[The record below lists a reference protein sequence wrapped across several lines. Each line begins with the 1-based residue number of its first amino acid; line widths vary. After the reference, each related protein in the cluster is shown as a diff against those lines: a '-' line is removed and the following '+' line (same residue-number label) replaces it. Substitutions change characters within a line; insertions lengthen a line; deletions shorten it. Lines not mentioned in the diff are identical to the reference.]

1 MTTDLTYTERSA
13 IADHQADAE
22 RFRRIEQLFEKFGQG
37 SQTIEKSTIAA
48 VNIARDIGLE
58 LQGIAGSEQL
68 GFSFFKTH
76 CEASLPFNFE
86 TAQRFVAIARRSPKK
101 VTTMGEAAPVIQMML
116 FAANLLELPGRREGH
131 QISRTPAPFAFISYT
146 LGTAWERIENEM
158 RDISKWDDVTR
169 ESVRHEI
176 ERFEKKAVE
185 LKAKL

>member
-1 MTTDLTYTERSA
+1 MTTDLTYSERSA
-13 IADHQADAE
+13 IADHQADTE
-22 RFRRIEQLFEKFGQG
+22 RFRRIKQLFEKFGQG

-76 CEASLPFNFE
+76 CEDSLPFNFE
-86 TAQRFVAIARRSPKK
+86 TAQRFVAVARKSPEK
-101 VTTMGEAAPVIQMML
+101 VTTMVEAAPVIQQVL
-116 FAANLLELPGRREGH
+116 FAANLLELPDKRDQP
-131 QISRTPAPFAFISYT
+131 QISHDSTPVTFVFHT
-146 LGTAWERIENEM
+146 LGTAWERIENKM
-158 RDISKWDDVTR
+158 RDLPKWDDMTR